1 MTNLTAREL
10 LVMLYEVAL
19 DSVDGRYL
27 VNQWCDTYKKI
38 NKNSSDH
45 HPFTHCI
52 SIGKASS
59 AMLQGALDNFP
70 SIKKSLLISPPT
82 KVSRQI
88 KNDKNITSIASSH
101 PIPDERS
108 IKAGQALIRFLTNLT
123 ESDNVLFL
131 ISGGTSSL
139 VELPVDGVTL
149 KQLQQLNSYLL
160 ASGKDIHQINVWRQQ
175 FSKIKGGG
183 LLNYIKT
190 TSITQLLLSDVK
202 GDRADV
208 IGSGLLLYSTIRA
221 EPDEYLTE
229 LLSRAGCTNSKS
241 HSGVLDSY
249 TQIDTVIIG
258 NIQLAMQA
266 VHQAAISQGLA
277 CFIHDKFIEGDASL
291 AAQYLFKCLKDA
303 ELGIHVWG
311 GETTVCLPESPG
323 IGGRNLTLAL
333 TFSQYIEFQPGLHL
347 LAAGT
352 DGVDGNS
359 NSAGAVVSKYT
370 VIKAREMGFEI
381 DEEIKKANAGLLLM
395 ATDDLVMGES
405 SNTNVMDIIIA
416 YKSE

>member
-27 VNQWCDTYKKI
+27 VNQWCDSYKKTNI
-38 NKNSSDH
+38 NSSDH
-45 HPFTHCI
+45 RPFTHCV
-52 SIGKASS
+52 SIGKASA
-59 AMLQGALDNFP
+59 AMLQGTLDNFP

-82 KVSRQI
+82 KISRQI
-88 KNDKNITSIASSH
+88 KNDKRITSIASSH

-149 KQLQQLNSYLL
+149 KQLQLLNSYLL
-160 ASGKDIHQINVWRQQ
+160 ASGKDIHQINAWRRQ

-190 TSITQLLLSDVK
+190 PSITQLLLSDVK

-208 IGSGLLLYSTIRA
+208 IGSGLLLKSTTQA
-221 EPDEYLTE
+221 EPDEYLAE
-229 LLSRAGCTNSKS
+229 LLSRAECINSDS
-241 HSGVLDSY
+241 QSRILDS
-249 TQIDTVIIG
+249 TIQVTTCVIG
-258 NIQLAMQA
+258 NIQLAKKA
-266 VHQAAISQGLA
+266 VHQAAKAQGQTSA
-277 CFIHDKFIEGDASL
+277 IHDEFIEGDASQ
-291 AAQYLFKCLKDA
+291 AAQYLFNCLKDA
-303 ELGIHVWG
+303 EPGIHIWG

-333 TFSQYIEFQPGLHL
+333 TFSQYIELQPGLHL

-370 VIKAREMGFEI
+370 VIKAREMGFDI
-381 DEEIKKANAGLLLM
+381 AEEIKKANAGLLLM
-395 ATDDLVMGES
+395 ATDDLIKGES
-405 SNTNVMDIIIA
+405 SNTNVMDIIVA
-416 YKSE
+416 YKTE